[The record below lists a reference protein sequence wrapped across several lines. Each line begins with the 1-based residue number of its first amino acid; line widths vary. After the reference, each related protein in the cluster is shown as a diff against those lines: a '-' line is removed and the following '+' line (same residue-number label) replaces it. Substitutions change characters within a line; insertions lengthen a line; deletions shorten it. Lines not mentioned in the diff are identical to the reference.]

1 MPALNYNGRIMK
13 TLILSLA
20 ITLAAGAALADEH
33 HGKSCD
39 MDHGGKKV
47 ALRGTVACN
56 DKGAD
61 CTIAVADQKVTYKV
75 CEKSSAKVASAAGSV
90 VGVEGKLVACAD
102 NNGETV
108 IVVDKITRQ

>member
-1 MPALNYNGRIMK
+1 MK
-13 TLILSLA
+13 TILLTLA

-39 MDHGGKKV
+39 MGHGGKAV
-47 ALRGTVACN
+47 SLRGSVACN

-61 CTIAVADQKVTYKV
+61 CTVAVADQKVTYKV
-75 CEKSSAKVASAAGSV
+75 CEKSKANVAAVAGSV

-108 IVVDKITRQ
+108 LVVDKITRQ